1 MQDAAAIVD
10 TLQEI
15 QTNMYKRGAPIEMP
29 QHLATSSKPARR
41 NVVDDSKFLPAW
53 MYHHPTYLHEQPLKF
68 DFEQAFKSIDGFIG
82 LKTAVDKW
90 KTSKGFSKSR
100 EPVIFLPHVA
110 DSGTKTHAGKDADL
124 VQRRMD
130 VEWYG
135 TAADIYDRLMQ
146 PRTFDHAK
154 KRLVELP
161 SHNQETAL
169 ICWLTAPEQEKPMF
183 LEFLRRHGSSES
195 FFGERVDWKGNIWE
209 TELHLG
215 FYQLI
220 PEEKNKCFRP
230 PHLDY
235 HGQLRTR
242 KMPSLSQDPSII
254 EITPCSI
261 SLRFVGDLR
270 DRSWTCH
277 FLSSAARDD
286 GFTGILDEFTDAGIL
301 ETRLDSLYRVKIGQ
315 RKVLEMTYVER
326 VLAEMAQSCEG
337 ILAGLRREL
346 DVPETEDPQSE
357 SYEFIDSYS
366 RLHSKAGEI
375 LRDVFRQLEVTVR
388 TLEDWEKREDNR
400 DLQSRW
406 SEKDETRH
414 GERLRDLGRKCK
426 IGTQLLRRYKDRLEE
441 YQKLAERRHSSLVN
455 YMSLRTARTSSQSA
469 EDVRLFTYVTII
481 FLPLSFSSS
490 LFSMQGAPATNVVSV
505 MVPTTAIALALTI
518 FVLANMKSLDRNFN
532 FLVYK
537 INASARRKMQLS
549 KQSWGF
555 SWNRI
560 SGELEESVQLQLKP
574 ENDNHLPAQSK
585 WYYFLFWISYA
596 LKLPRLYVLE
606 SFHTGANRKNTPV
619 NSLDFLFRILLSVML
634 APACI
639 FIFAAEL
646 VIVTT
651 NDIVRLL
658 WKACSRLKRTL
669 LHTPRGEKGAKK
681 GFKKLLK
688 RSGLDQDDGAKVN
701 AIDEEQDAVNRR
713 RRLSE
718 LSVETPKDPG
728 KFVGT
733 CLVLSRWLQTPPR
746 PIQEFI
752 EKKLDLAK
760 DETNELEP
768 PIAESELEDGPL
780 VSNDRM
786 PDFEDEWAMAMDEGP
801 AGKDKVVMSRSLS
814 GLPLQ
819 RQPSDESYKQNPSVW
834 GRWNTKIKDWQKPE
848 SKV

>member
-1 MQDAAAIVD
+1 
-10 TLQEI
+10 
-15 QTNMYKRGAPIEMP
+15 
-29 QHLATSSKPARR
+29 
-41 NVVDDSKFLPAW
+41 
-53 MYHHPTYLHEQPLKF
+53 MYHHPTYLHEQPLKI
-68 DFEQAFKSIDGFIG
+68 DFEQAFKDIDGFNG
-82 LKTAVDKW
+82 LKTAVDRW
-90 KTSKGFSKSR
+90 KTSKEFSKSR

-110 DSGTKTHAGKDADL
+110 DSGTKKHAGNGADL

-135 TAADIYDRLMQ
+135 TAADLYDHLIR

-154 KRLVELP
+154 KRLVELA
-161 SHNQETAL
+161 SHDQETAL
-169 ICWLTAPEQEKPMF
+169 ICWLTAPEQEKPLF

-220 PEEKNKCFRP
+220 PEEKNKWFRP

-235 HGQLRTR
+235 HSQLRTR
-242 KMPSLSQDPSII
+242 KMPSLSQAPSIS
-254 EITPCSI
+254 EITPCST

-277 FLSSAARDD
+277 FLSSAARND
-286 GFTGILDEFTDAGIL
+286 GFTGILDEFTDAKSF
-301 ETRLDSLYRVKIGQ
+301 ENTLDEFYRVKIGQ

-337 ILAGLRREL
+337 ILAGLQREL
-346 DVPETEDPQSE
+346 DVPETRDPQSE

-388 TLEDWEKREDNR
+388 TIEDWEKREDNR
-400 DLQSRW
+400 DPPSRW

-414 GERLRDLGRKCK
+414 GEQLRNLGRKCK

-441 YQKLAERRHSSLVN
+441 HQKLAEQRHNNLIN
-455 YMSLRTARTSSQSA
+455 YMSLQAARTSSQSA

-490 LFSMQGAPATNVVSV
+490 LFSMQDAPASNVVSV
-505 MVPTTAIALALTI
+505 MVPTTVIALAVTI

-532 FLVYK
+532 FLVYR
-537 INASARRKMQLS
+537 INASARRKMQRS
-549 KQSWGF
+549 KHSWGF

-560 SGELEESVQLQLKP
+560 SGELEESAQLQLKP
-574 ENDNHLPAQSK
+574 ENDKHLPAQSK
-585 WYYFLFWISYA
+585 WWYFLFWISHA
-596 LKLPRLYVLE
+596 LKLPRLYVVE
-606 SFHTGANRKNTPV
+606 AFHTWGNRKKTPV
-619 NSLDFLFRILLSVML
+619 NFLDFLLRVLLSVL
-634 APACI
+634 LTPACI
-639 FIFAAEL
+639 FIFAAQL

-651 NDIVRLL
+651 IDIIELL
-658 WKACSRLKRTL
+658 WKAFIRLKRTMFQPPASE
-669 LHTPRGEKGAKK
+669 TSPKK

-688 RSGLDQDDGAKVN
+688 RSRLDQEAVAEVIAN
-701 AIDEEQDAVNRR
+701 DEDQDPVGSQ

-718 LSVETPKDPG
+718 LSVEAPKKPG
-728 KFVGT
+728 KFDST
-733 CLVLSRWLQTPPR
+733 FLVLSRWLQTPPR
-746 PIQEFI
+746 PIREFI
-752 EKKLDLAK
+752 VKRLDLPK
-760 DETNELEP
+760 SESDELEP
-768 PIAESELEDGPL
+768 QIAESELEDEP
-780 VSNDRM
+780 VISNHRM
-786 PDFEDEWAMAMDEGP
+786 LDIEDEWEMAIDKGS
-801 AGKDKVVMSRSLS
+801 AVKDKVMMSRSLS

-819 RQPSDESYKQNPSVW
+819 RQPSNESYKPKTSVW
-834 GRWNTKIKDWQKPE
+834 GRWNTKLKDGQKPE